1 MGDLSVVQTLWT
13 AQMPVLG
20 QTSWLDITDGGGGPE
35 LIIHDPAWQRAHLSL
50 SSALLRP
57 QDARYQSVGHQGARQ
72 DLTLERQTRQIDR
85 ATIDRLDGDSN
96 SATTY
101 LDGLGF
107 AGNLAALHRA
117 TVNGKDFLYVA
128 ACHGAGVSTYR
139 IEGDGTLTLVRAI
152 GDSQTRYLGGVT
164 AMDSV
169 WLGGRQVMVTI
180 SMAENG
186 LSVFELTGGGQLN
199 TLSSFGVDEQL
210 PVDRPCAVTL
220 VELNG
225 RVFVLLAA
233 FGTSSLTVL
242 ALDDTGVLRFVDQVL
257 DTSDTRFDD
266 VLAMDVV
273 TVNGQV
279 LVAVAGGDGGVSV
292 YQVLP
297 GGRLVHRDTLVDT
310 DQTAL
315 NGIRQLQF
323 VQLGDRVE
331 LFALSTRDA
340 GLTRLL
346 LEVGPAGIAG
356 EELYGTGGNDVL
368 TAGPGGVRL
377 RARNGE
383 DVLIDGAGRDTLYGG
398 EDADLFVFQADGQAD
413 TIADFDPA
421 EDRIDLSGFAL
432 LHEAADLWITRTG
445 TGAVLRWG
453 QETLHLL
460 RAGGG
465 AIEAAELT
473 SPLLFDSDRVI
484 MPDPLPMTGE
494 TGNDSFA
501 WSSQPDTID
510 GGAGYDTMSYA
521 LAPQRVQVDLT
532 DNGRNGG
539 AAAGDLLRNIEA
551 VTGTR
556 YDDVLTGDGAAN
568 ALTGLQGRD
577 TLNGGAGSDW
587 FTPGAGS
594 DVVQGG
600 SGVDMVSYFDLS
612 QAVGVNLAT
621 GRAVSGGETDML
633 SSIENATGSIHGDV
647 IQGDAGAN
655 RLRGIGG
662 YDWFVGS
669 DGSDFYDGGTGRDMI
684 SYVLSPTGVTVNL
697 GTGRGS
703 AGQAAGDTYSN
714 MERFTGSVHAD
725 LAFGS
730 DGADDFRGLGG
741 YDWFVGS
748 GGGKDRYDGG
758 SGLDTVAYS
767 AAAAGVA
774 ASLLLGRGT
783 AGDAARDLYTSIENL
798 TGSSHDD
805 ILTGDNGRNRL
816 RGLYGE
822 DTLYGNGGVDRIEG
836 GGSDDFINGGGGW
849 DVAIFS
855 GNRAEYTLGSQ
866 GRFTIVDRIAPG
878 GDGTDTLINIEALQ
892 FADQMVFL

>member
-669 DGSDFYDGGTGRDMI
+669 DGSDFYD
-684 SYVLSPTGVTVNL
+684 
-697 GTGRGS
+697 
-703 AGQAAGDTYSN
+703 
-714 MERFTGSVHAD
+714 
-725 LAFGS
+725 
-730 DGADDFRGLGG
+730 
-741 YDWFVGS
+741 
-748 GGGKDRYDGG
+748 
-758 SGLDTVAYS
+758 
-767 AAAAGVA
+767 
-774 ASLLLGRGT
+774 
-783 AGDAARDLYTSIENL
+783 
-798 TGSSHDD
+798 
-805 ILTGDNGRNRL
+805 
-816 RGLYGE
+816 
-822 DTLYGNGGVDRIEG
+822 
-836 GGSDDFINGGGGW
+836 
-849 DVAIFS
+849 
-855 GNRAEYTLGSQ
+855 
-866 GRFTIVDRIAPG
+866 
-878 GDGTDTLINIEALQ
+878 
-892 FADQMVFL
+892 

>member
-107 AGNLAALHRA
+107 ARNLAALHRA

-292 YQVLP
+292 YQMLP

-465 AIEAAELT
+465 AIEAAELS

-494 TGNDSFA
+494 AGNDSFA

-510 GGAGYDTMSYA
+510 GGAGYDTMS
-521 LAPQRVQVDLT
+521 
-532 DNGRNGG
+532 
-539 AAAGDLLRNIEA
+539 
-551 VTGTR
+551 
-556 YDDVLTGDGAAN
+556 
-568 ALTGLQGRD
+568 
-577 TLNGGAGSDW
+577 
-587 FTPGAGS
+587 
-594 DVVQGG
+594 
-600 SGVDMVSYFDLS
+600 
-612 QAVGVNLAT
+612 
-621 GRAVSGGETDML
+621 
-633 SSIENATGSIHGDV
+633 
-647 IQGDAGAN
+647 
-655 RLRGIGG
+655 
-662 YDWFVGS
+662 
-669 DGSDFYDGGTGRDMI
+669 
-684 SYVLSPTGVTVNL
+684 
-697 GTGRGS
+697 
-703 AGQAAGDTYSN
+703 
-714 MERFTGSVHAD
+714 
-725 LAFGS
+725 
-730 DGADDFRGLGG
+730 
-741 YDWFVGS
+741 
-748 GGGKDRYDGG
+748 
-758 SGLDTVAYS
+758 
-767 AAAAGVA
+767 
-774 ASLLLGRGT
+774 
-783 AGDAARDLYTSIENL
+783 
-798 TGSSHDD
+798 
-805 ILTGDNGRNRL
+805 
-816 RGLYGE
+816 
-822 DTLYGNGGVDRIEG
+822 
-836 GGSDDFINGGGGW
+836 
-849 DVAIFS
+849 
-855 GNRAEYTLGSQ
+855 
-866 GRFTIVDRIAPG
+866 
-878 GDGTDTLINIEALQ
+878 
-892 FADQMVFL
+892 